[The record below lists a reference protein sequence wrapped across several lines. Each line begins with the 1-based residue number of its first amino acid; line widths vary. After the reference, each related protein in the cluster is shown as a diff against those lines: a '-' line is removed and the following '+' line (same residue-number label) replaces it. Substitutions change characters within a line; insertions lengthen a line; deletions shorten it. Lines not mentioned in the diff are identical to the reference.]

1 MVTHSV
7 ATVFLSRNVLLLRRG
22 FRIYETI
29 YIKMLNNFNI
39 FKKAAKLK

>member
-7 ATVFLSRNVLLLRRG
+7 ATVFLSRNVLRRG

-29 YIKMLNNFNI
+29 HIKMLNNFNI